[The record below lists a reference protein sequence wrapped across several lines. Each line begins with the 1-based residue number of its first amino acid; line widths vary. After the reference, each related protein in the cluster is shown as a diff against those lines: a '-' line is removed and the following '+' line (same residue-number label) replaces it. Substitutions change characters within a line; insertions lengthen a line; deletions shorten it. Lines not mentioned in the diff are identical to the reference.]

1 MVISLSI
8 LMNLK
13 ALSKVDDLIIIFWI
27 ITVEQSEE
35 ILKKV

>member
-13 ALSKVDDLIIIFWI
+13 ALSKVDDLIIIF
-27 ITVEQSEE
+27 
-35 ILKKV
+35 